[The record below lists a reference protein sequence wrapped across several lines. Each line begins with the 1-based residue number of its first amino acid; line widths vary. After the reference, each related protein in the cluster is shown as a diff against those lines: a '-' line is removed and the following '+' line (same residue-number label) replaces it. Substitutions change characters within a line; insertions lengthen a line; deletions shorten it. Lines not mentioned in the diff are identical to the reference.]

1 MSLSP
6 SPHFH
11 GWCNAHIAGPADFTG
26 QVLQGAIHGIFEI
39 ADICVLVVSGK
50 GTVILDDLDTAKG
63 VVHFYIVRQLRPIG
77 DMGPPGSFTLPS
89 MTLVMVTYRSKDC

>member
-1 MSLSP
+1 M
-6 SPHFH
+6 
-11 GWCNAHIAGPADFTG
+11 
-26 QVLQGAIHGIFEI
+26 QGAVHGIFEI
-39 ADICVLVVSGK
+39 ADIRVLVVPGK
-50 GTVILDDLDTAKG
+50 GAVLLNNLDAAKG